1 MFGLPVDVLH
11 CIVGQVAMR
20 VKACSLLPMVNAA
33 GPDMDRAETVTMFND
48 LCVLAP
54 AALVAA
60 PVSWQ
65 PVDDRRV
72 RGTYTNGAHTVTAEL
87 TFNDDH
93 QLVDFVSDDRLR
105 SSPDGRTFTPQRWS
119 TPISDYRTLG
129 SRRLGTSR
137 EGRRHAPEPEG
148 EFVYLEFHVDEIT
161 YNAGTPETG
170 PARDGN
176 GVSTARRPAASPA

>member
-1 MFGLPVDVLH
+1 MRHHRTERD
-11 CIVGQVAMR
+11 GQAQDGTTP
-20 VKACSLLPMVNAA
+20 AAATDA
-33 GPDMDRAETVTMFND
+33 GPGTDRETDVQQRRKGR
-48 LCVLAP
+48 
-54 AALVAA
+54 AA
-60 PVSWQ
+60 PDDVVPEQ